1 MSDEN
6 ILAQLSQ
13 ELAEL
18 EVSKETLL
26 SLIDTAEFESSHY
39 DNQNDIYRQYEAMC
53 NYSDCLE
60 RRIQRAEGASN
71 DRVG

>member
-6 ILAQLSQ
+6 ILVQLSQ

-18 EVSKETLL
+18 EIRKETLL
-26 SLIDTAEFESSHY
+26 SIIDTKEFESFHY
-39 DNQNDIYRQYEAMC
+39 DDQDDIYMQYGVMC
-53 NYSDCLE
+53 DYSDCLE

-71 DRVG
+71 DSVG

>member
-6 ILAQLSQ
+6 ILAPLSQ

-18 EVSKETLL
+18 EIRKETLL
-26 SLIDTAEFESSHY
+26 SLIDTGEFESSHY
-39 DNQNDIYRQYEAMC
+39 DHQNDIYRQYEAMC

-71 DRVG
+71 DSMG